1 MPTPEPRLP
10 GVSTREAAIILGV
23 SEATVR
29 RMIAAG
35 DLAAEK
41 IARPGGT
48 LLRVLI
54 DTPEPFQ
61 EATEPRQ
68 AAPEAAQEQSR
79 ALDILDAVIRANAE
93 TMDKQAERI
102 DRYSALLRQEMERR
116 VRAEARADT
125 MAERLTQT
133 EAQLAAERAEAAR
146 ARERRFRW
154 WPWRG

>member
-10 GVSTREAAIILGV
+10 GVSTREAAISLGV

-54 DTPEPFQ
+54 DTPEPSQ
-61 EATEPRQ
+61 EAPEPRQ
-68 AAPEAAQEQSR
+68 AASEAAQEQSR
-79 ALDILDAVIRANAE
+79 ALDILDTVLRANAE

-102 DRYSALLRQEMERR
+102 DRYSDLLRQEMERR
-116 VRAEARADT
+116 VRAEADRDAEKRRADDL
-125 MAERLTQT
+125 AR
-133 EAQLAAERAEAAR
+133 QLAW
-146 ARERRFRW
+146 RW
-154 WPWRG
+154 WHRWFPPA